1 MADPF
6 INKKV
11 NIINQHHYCNIN
23 LLKSVPLNMYLIAR
37 SFDLDFKPFDEARPG
52 YDIMEG
58 KCPGQFFS

>member
-1 MADPF
+1 
-6 INKKV
+6 
-11 NIINQHHYCNIN
+11 
-23 LLKSVPLNMYLIAR
+23 MYLIAR